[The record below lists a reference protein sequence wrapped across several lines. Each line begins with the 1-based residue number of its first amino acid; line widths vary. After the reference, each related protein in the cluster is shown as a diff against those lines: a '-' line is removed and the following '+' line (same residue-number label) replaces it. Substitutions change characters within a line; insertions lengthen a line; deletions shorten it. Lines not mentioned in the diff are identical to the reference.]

1 MNEKV
6 AGDVNVADSVTLS
19 LSKGERARNGEPV
32 RLIQLRGGLGAV
44 PGVLM
49 AGVHAGIK
57 KRKSDLALISLPGP
71 HVCAEVITTN
81 EIKAAPLLATS
92 AHLDADGDQIAAIVC
107 NAGCANACT
116 GERGLRDAEN
126 TARHTATLLGVRAT
140 QVVVASTGVI
150 GVTLPMDRLAKGL
163 DRAHKQ
169 LSEGP
174 EASYAA
180 AEAIMTTDHVPKL
193 AAYAWHENGERR
205 VIGGIAKGSG
215 MIAPNMATMLAFLVT
230 DAAVSRASLTEAL
243 REAADGT
250 FNMISVDGDMSTNDA
265 VYCCAKPGAADATPG
280 LCAALTA
287 VCRDLA
293 VGMVKDGEG
302 ATKTLTF
309 TVSGARDT
317 QQARTI
323 ARAVINSSLV
333 KTALY
338 GEDPNWGRMVAAA
351 GSVGAGMDPD
361 TWSLYLGGHTWV
373 ERGAIEAMS
382 EAEAHHVLEEHNV
395 EVLLD
400 LGIGEATATAWGCDL
415 TGDYVRINAHYRT

>member
-1 MNEKV
+1 MLAQPSAERSPKAANN
-6 AGDVNVADSVTLS
+6 GD
-19 LSKGERARNGEPV
+19 PV
-32 RLIQLRGGLGAV
+32 RLIQVRGGLGAV
-44 PGVLM
+44 PGLRM
-49 AGVHAGIK
+49 TGVHAGIK
-57 KRKSDLALISLPGP
+57 TRKTDLALIVLPGP
-71 HVCAEVITTN
+71 HVCAQVIKTN
-81 EIKAAPLLATS
+81 EIKAAPLLATT
-92 AHLDADGDQIAAIVC
+92 AHLDAEGDAIGAIVC
-107 NAGCANACT
+107 NSGCANACT
-116 GERGLRDAEN
+116 GERGLRDAHN
-126 TARHTATLLGVRAT
+126 TARHTATLLGLRAT

-150 GVTLPMDRLAKGL
+150 GVTLPMDRLSKGL
-163 DRAHKQ
+163 DRAYKA

-174 EASYAA
+174 EAAYDA

-243 REAADGT
+243 REASDGT

-265 VYCCAKPGAADATPG
+265 VYCCAKPGDGEATPG
-280 LCAALTA
+280 LRAALSA

-293 VGMVKDGEG
+293 IGMVKDGEG

-309 TVSGARDT
+309 TVTGARDE
-317 QQARTI
+317 QQARKV

-338 GEDPNWGRMVAAA
+338 GEDPNWGRIVAAA
-351 GSVGAGMDPD
+351 GSVGAGLDPD
-361 TWSLYLGGHTWV
+361 TWSLSLGGHTWV

-382 EAEAHHVLEEHNV
+382 EAEAHHFLEEQTV
-395 EVLLD
+395 DATLD
-400 LGIGEATATAWGCDL
+400 LGLGDATATAWGCDL

>member
-1 MNEKV
+1 ML
-6 AGDVNVADSVTLS
+6 AQPSA
-19 LSKGERARNGEPV
+19 ERSPKPANGEPV
-32 RLIQLRGGLGAV
+32 RLIQVRGGLGAV
-44 PGVLM
+44 PGLRM
-49 AGVHAGIK
+49 TGVHAGIK
-57 KRKSDLALISLPGP
+57 KRKTDLALIALPGP
-71 HVCAEVITTN
+71 HVCAQVITTN
-81 EIKAAPLLATS
+81 EIKAAPLLATT
-92 AHLDADGDQIAAIVC
+92 AHLDAEGDAIGAIVC
-107 NAGCANACT
+107 NSGCANACT

-126 TARHTATLLGVRAT
+126 TARHAATLLGLRAT

-150 GVTLPMDRLAKGL
+150 GVTLPMDRLSKGL
-163 DRAHKQ
+163 DRAHKS

-174 EASYAA
+174 EAAYDA

-193 AAYAWHENGERR
+193 AAYAWHEGGERR

-230 DAAVSRASLTEAL
+230 DAAVSRASLTAAL
-243 REAADGT
+243 REASDGT

-265 VYCCAKPGAADATPG
+265 VYCCAKPGDGEATPG
-280 LCAALTA
+280 LRAALSA

-309 TVSGARDT
+309 TVTGARDE
-317 QQARTI
+317 QQARKV

-338 GEDPNWGRMVAAA
+338 GEDPNWGRIVAAA
-351 GSVGAGMDPD
+351 GSVGAGMDPE
-361 TWSLYLGGHTWV
+361 TWSLYLSGHTWV

-382 EAEAHHVLEEHNV
+382 EAEAHHFLEEQTV
-395 EVLLD
+395 EATLD
-400 LGIGEATATAWGCDL
+400 LGLGDASATAWGCDL

>member
-1 MNEKV
+1 ML
-6 AGDVNVADSVTLS
+6 APTHADHT
-19 LSKGERARNGEPV
+19 NGSTSDV
-32 RLIQLRGGLGAV
+32 RLIQVRGGLGAV
-44 PGVLM
+44 PGLRM

-57 KRKSDLALISLPGP
+57 KRKTDLALIVLPGP
-71 HVCAEVITTN
+71 HVCAQVITTN

-92 AHLDADGDQIAAIVC
+92 AHLEAD
-107 NAGCANACT
+107 
-116 GERGLRDAEN
+116 
-126 TARHTATLLGVRAT
+126 RAT
-140 QVVVASTGVI
+140 QVVIASTGVI
-150 GVTLPMDRLAKGL
+150 GVTLPMDRVSKGL
-163 DRAHKQ
+163 DRAAKA
-169 LSEGP
+169 LAEGN
-174 EASYAA
+174 EAAYDA

-193 AAYAWHENGERR
+193 ASYAWTENGKRH

-265 VYCCAKPGAADATPG
+265 VYACAKPGKGEATPG
-280 LCAALTA
+280 LRAALAA
-287 VCRDLA
+287 VCHDLA

-302 ATKTLTF
+302 ATKTFTF
-309 TVSGARDT
+309 QVSGARDT

-338 GEDPNWGRMVAAA
+338 GEDPNWGRIVAAA
-351 GSVGAGMDPD
+351 GSVGAGMDPE

-382 EAEAHHVLEEHNV
+382 EAEAHRVLEEQVV
-395 EVLLD
+395 EARLD
-400 LGIGEATATAWGCDL
+400 LGLGDATATAWGCDL

>member
-1 MNEKV
+1 ML
-6 AGDVNVADSVTLS
+6 APTSADTNS
-19 LSKGERARNGEPV
+19 ANGEPV
-32 RLIQLRGGLGAV
+32 RLIQVRGGLGAV
-44 PGVLM
+44 PGLRM

-57 KRKSDLALISLPGP
+57 KRKTDLALIALPGP
-71 HVCAEVITTN
+71 HVCAQVITTN

-92 AHLDADGDQIAAIVC
+92 AHLDTDGDQIGAIVC
-107 NAGCANACT
+107 NSGCANACT
-116 GERGLRDAEN
+116 GDRGLRDAEN
-126 TARHTATLLGVRAT
+126 TARHAATVLGLRAT
-140 QVVVASTGVI
+140 QIVVASTGVI
-150 GVTLPMDRLAKGL
+150 GVTLPMDRLSKGL

-174 EASYAA
+174 EAAYAA

-193 AAYAWHENGERR
+193 AAYAWHENGKRR

-243 REAADGT
+243 REASDGT

-265 VYCCAKPGAADATPG
+265 VYCCAKPGEGEATPG
-280 LCAALTA
+280 LRAALTA

-302 ATKTLTF
+302 VTKTLMF
-309 TVSGARDT
+309 TVSGARDE

-338 GEDPNWGRMVAAA
+338 GEDPNWGRMIAAA
-351 GSVGAGMDPD
+351 GSASAGMNPD
-361 TWSLYLGGHTWV
+361 TWSLYLGGHVWV

-382 EAEAHHVLEEHNV
+382 EAEAHHILEEQSV
-395 EVLLD
+395 EARLD
-400 LGIGEATATAWGCDL
+400 LGIGDATATAWGCDL

>member
-1 MNEKV
+1 ML
-6 AGDVNVADSVTLS
+6 APPHADH
-19 LSKGERARNGEPV
+19 GNDAV
-32 RLIQLRGGLGAV
+32 RLIEVRGGLGAV
-44 PGVLM
+44 PGVRL

-57 KRKSDLALISLPGP
+57 KRKTDLALIALPGP

-81 EIKAAPLLATS
+81 EIKAAPLLATT
-92 AHLDADGDQIAAIVC
+92 AALAADGDAIAAIVC
-107 NAGCANACT
+107 NSGCANACT
-116 GERGLRDAEN
+116 GERGLRDAQN
-126 TARHTATLLGVRAT
+126 TARHAATLLGVRAT

-150 GVTLPMDRLAKGL
+150 GVTLPMDRLSKGL
-163 DRAHKQ
+163 DRAFKA
-169 LSEGP
+169 LEDGP
-174 EASYAA
+174 EAAYDA

-230 DAAVSRASLTEAL
+230 DAAVSRASLQDAL
-243 REAADGT
+243 REAVDGT
-250 FNMISVDGDMSTNDA
+250 FNMISVDGDMSTNDS
-265 VYCCAKPGAADATPG
+265 VYACAKPGDAPVSDAFK
-280 LCAALTA
+280 AALKA

-293 VGMVKDGEG
+293 VAMVKDGEG

-309 TVSGARDT
+309 NVSGAHDER
-317 QQARTI
+317 QARTI

-338 GEDPNWGRMVAAA
+338 GEDPNWGRIVAAA
-351 GSVGAGMDPD
+351 GSVGAGMNPE
-361 TWSLYLGGHTWV
+361 TWSLYLGEHTWV

-382 EAEAHHVLEEHNV
+382 EAEAHHVLEENTV
-395 EVLLD
+395 YVRLD
-400 LGIGEATATAWGCDL
+400 LGIGDATATAWGCDL